1 MAETPSR
8 RKAAELLVKVEEM
21 NALRSLTSLVLSL
34 GLLSAQ
40 APPKPAAPAAVK
52 PAAVAPAKPA
62 AAPQAAKPPAPAKAG
77 LTVDRVIQLVKAKL
91 PEAAILSQ
99 IKNAK
104 LTASVDDLLRV
115 KEAGAS
121 DGIINALSG
130 AGEETA
136 PSVSAGTPSVTIGAK
151 ATGAGAAVAAVT
163 LNTDLSTIQCQTT
176 PQAKKRVV
184 AVEEFEYGTV
194 RTAVQAVF
202 GTDVNIGK
210 GILAMFTKRLAE
222 EGKFRV
228 VERANIKKVLGE
240 QDFGASNRVKQG
252 TQSRI
257 GKILGADAILMGT
270 ITVFG
275 RDDKSKGIDTSGV
288 SNRLGGVFGRVKV
301 SSREDKA
308 VVVIS
313 YRLVDA
319 ETSEVIDTGEARGE
333 SKRKSSGFS
342 VAGIGSGTGAGV
354 ANDMTSSNFA
364 QTIIGEAT
372 TESVDKMAAILNNNS
387 GKIQMKASDVE
398 TRIADIAGK
407 QLILAAG
414 GNDGMQKCD
423 RFEVHKIIREVKD
436 PVTKE
441 TIDVVTEKV
450 GDALVTEVRER
461 VSIAYFNGVADP
473 QIGYLVRKA
482 AQ

>member
-1 MAETPSR
+1 MIPAQ
-8 RKAAELLVKVEEM
+8 LLVKVEEM
-21 NALRSLTSLVLSL
+21 NVLRSLTSIVLSL

-40 APPKPAAPAAVK
+40 APPKPAATPPGA
-52 PAAVAPAKPA
+52 APAKPA
-62 AAPQAAKPPAPAKAG
+62 AAAAAQAKPPAAAKPAG
-77 LTVDRVIQLVKAKL
+77 FTVDRVIQLVKAKL

-99 IKNAK
+99 IKNSK

-115 KEAGAS
+115 KEAGGS
-121 DGIINALSG
+121 DAIINALSG
-130 AGEETA
+130 ATEPA
-136 PSVSAGTPSVTIGAK
+136 PSSAPTVSAGTPSVTIGAR
-151 ATGAGAAVAAVT
+151 ATNAGAAVAAVT
-163 LNTDLSTIQCQTT
+163 MNTDLSTIQCQAA
-176 PQAKKRVV
+176 PQAKKRVL
-184 AVEEFEYGTV
+184 AVEEFDYGTV
-194 RTAVQAVF
+194 RTAIQAVF

-210 GILAMFTKRLAE
+210 GILAMFTKRIAD

-252 TQSRI
+252 TQSKI
-257 GKILGADAILMGT
+257 GRILGADAILMGT

-275 RDDKSKGIDTSGV
+275 RDDKAKGIDTSGM
-288 SNRLGGVFGRVKV
+288 SNRLGGVLGRVKV

-342 VAGIGSGTGAGV
+342 VAGFGSGTGAGV

-387 GKIQMKASDVE
+387 GKIQMKASDLE
-398 TRIADIAGK
+398 TRVADIAGK

-423 RFEVHKIIREVKD
+423 KFEVHKIIREVKD

-461 VSIAYFNGVADP
+461 VSLAYFNGVADP
-473 QIGYLVRKA
+473 QVGYLVRKA

>member
-1 MAETPSR
+1 
-8 RKAAELLVKVEEM
+8 M
-21 NALRSLTSLVLSL
+21 NVLRSLTSMILTL

-40 APPKPAAPAAVK
+40 APPKPAAPPAAK

-62 AAPQAAKPPAPAKAG
+62 PPAAPKPAALAKG
-77 LTVDRVIQLVKAKL
+77 ITVDRVIQLVKAKL
-91 PEAAILSQ
+91 PDAAILSQ

-104 LTASVDDLLRV
+104 LMASVDDLLRV

-121 DGIINALSG
+121 DAIINALSG
-130 AGEETA
+130 AGEEAA
-136 PSVSAGTPSVTIGAK
+136 PTVSAGTPSVTIGAK

-163 LNTDLSTIQCQTT
+163 MNTDLSTIQCQAT

-252 TQSRI
+252 TQSKI

-275 RDDKSKGIDTSGV
+275 RDDKSKGLDTSGV
-288 SNRLGGVFGRVKV
+288 SNRLGGVLGRVKV

-342 VAGIGSGTGAGV
+342 VAGIGNGTGAGV
-354 ANDMTSSNFA
+354 GNDMTSSNFA

-398 TRIADIAGK
+398 TRVADLAGK

-414 GNDGMQKCD
+414 ATDGMQKCD
-423 RFEVHKIIREVKD
+423 RFEVHKIVREVKD

-461 VSIAYFNGVADP
+461 VSLAYFNGVADP